1 MDSGSG
7 ESSLS
12 KLREKAEA
20 FVSGMMQEKEIAA
33 LSLDEIKR
41 MVQDLWVHQIELEM
55 QNDEL
60 RRIQCELEASRD
72 RLSVLFNMAPVGY
85 LTVDK
90 HGIILQCNQT
100 LADMLHVE
108 LPRLENKA
116 FAEFID
122 LKDRPIF
129 LARFKAFFKKPAHKS
144 LEVRLNRKGRPS
156 LWAELEG
163 RSLERSFFP
172 GQEDNDT
179 SVLVI
184 AVNDISKRKRAE
196 EERQLTL
203 KRTSETLES
212 ISDGFLS
219 LDLDLVV
226 NYFNSAAEK
235 LLGKKRTE
243 VLGKEFFSVF
253 SEMQGTML
261 EEHFR
266 KALLEMTFVSF
277 ETHFRQGSHTIW
289 HEVRIYPHP
298 SGISVYFQSVTDR
311 KRGEEALRKSELRY
325 RTIVET
331 AREGI
336 GSLDK
341 DFRTSFV
348 NQRLAEMLG
357 YTVEEMLGRPLT
369 DFIPAEELESFAQRS
384 DTRKAGSGGVYE
396 LAFRHK
402 NGTIRHMIVSVTPT
416 LDDKGRFDGSFA
428 MFTDITDRKRA
439 EAALRENEENLA
451 ITLQSI
457 GDAVITTD
465 VNGWISRMNPV
476 AETLTGWRFE
486 QARGRQLSEV
496 FQTFDAET
504 GERVFNPIDA
514 ILRAGPSTEARRT
527 SSLASREGIKRL
539 ISESG
544 TPIMNSQGQV
554 VGAVL
559 VFRDVTEQVKLEQQ
573 YRQAHKMEAV
583 GQLAG
588 GVAHDFNNL
597 LQVILG
603 HLDIVLAEIPTDSAF
618 RKRLNQVQ
626 KAVNRATTLV
636 RQLLAFSRRQTMQMA
651 KVDLNQTIMNL
662 LKMLRRLI
670 GEHIELDFNP
680 GYPLRPVKADPGQIE
695 QVLMNLALNSRDAMP
710 DGGRITIQT
719 QNVNFNQAF
728 SKDQLAIKAGEYVM
742 ISFADTGRG
751 IPKDLHEHVF
761 EPFFTTKEIGK
772 GTGLGLSTV
781 YGVIKQH
788 GGSIHLQSELGHGTT
803 FRVYLPA
810 LQGVADD
817 LSQDSAIL
825 SSHQGFAPVVSQRA
839 TILLAEDDPM
849 VREIAVELLQKAGYT
864 VLVAS
869 DGDSARFL
877 FNEHVNEVDLVILDV
892 VMPRASGRVV
902 ADHIKGLRPELP
914 ILFCS
919 GYAPELA
926 NFAPYLSEELDLLQ
940 KPYQPQELLERVRLT
955 LGR

>member
-514 ILRAGPSTEARRT
+514 ILRAGPSTRSEEHT
-527 SSLASREGIKRL
+527 SE
-539 ISESG
+539 
-544 TPIMNSQGQV
+544 
-554 VGAVL
+554 
-559 VFRDVTEQVKLEQQ
+559 
-573 YRQAHKMEAV
+573 
-583 GQLAG
+583 
-588 GVAHDFNNL
+588 
-597 LQVILG
+597 
-603 HLDIVLAEIPTDSAF
+603 
-618 RKRLNQVQ
+618 
-626 KAVNRATTLV
+626 
-636 RQLLAFSRRQTMQMA
+636 
-651 KVDLNQTIMNL
+651 
-662 LKMLRRLI
+662 
-670 GEHIELDFNP
+670 
-680 GYPLRPVKADPGQIE
+680 
-695 QVLMNLALNSRDAMP
+695 
-710 DGGRITIQT
+710 
-719 QNVNFNQAF
+719 
-728 SKDQLAIKAGEYVM
+728 
-742 ISFADTGRG
+742 
-751 IPKDLHEHVF
+751 
-761 EPFFTTKEIGK
+761 
-772 GTGLGLSTV
+772 
-781 YGVIKQH
+781 
-788 GGSIHLQSELGHGTT
+788 LQSH
-803 FRVYLPA
+803 
-810 LQGVADD
+810 
-817 LSQDSAIL
+817 
-825 SSHQGFAPVVSQRA
+825 
-839 TILLAEDDPM
+839 
-849 VREIAVELLQKAGYT
+849 
-864 VLVAS
+864 
-869 DGDSARFL
+869 
-877 FNEHVNEVDLVILDV
+877 
-892 VMPRASGRVV
+892 
-902 ADHIKGLRPELP
+902 
-914 ILFCS
+914 
-919 GYAPELA
+919 
-926 NFAPYLSEELDLLQ
+926 
-940 KPYQPQELLERVRLT
+940 
-955 LGR
+955 

>member
-1 MDSGSG
+1 MESGSG
-7 ESSLS
+7 DNHLS
-12 KLREKAEA
+12 RLREKAEA
-20 FVSGMMQEKEIAA
+20 FVGGMMQEKEIAA
-33 LSLDEIKR
+33 LSLEEIKR
-41 MVQDLWVHQIELEM
+41 LVQDLWVHQIELEM

-60 RRIQCELEASRD
+60 RRVQQELEASRD
-72 RLSVLFNMAPVGY
+72 RLSLLFNMAPVGY
-85 LTVDK
+85 LTVDR

-100 LADMLHVE
+100 LAEMLHIE
-108 LPRLENKA
+108 PGRLENRP
-116 FAEFID
+116 FADFID
-122 LKDRPIF
+122 PRDRPIF

-144 LEVRLNRKGRPS
+144 IEIRLSRKGRPS

-163 RSLERSFFP
+163 RAIEPSPSQDARTDDSPL
-172 GQEDNDT
+172 
-179 SVLVI
+179 LVI
-184 AVNDISKRKRAE
+184 AVSDISKRKRAE

-235 LLGKKRTE
+235 LLGRSRTE
-243 VLGKEFFSVF
+243 VLGREFFTVFPDLQGSV
-253 SEMQGTML
+253 L

-266 KALLEMTFVSF
+266 KALADMTFSSF
-277 ETHFRQGSHTIW
+277 ETHLRQAPYTNW
-289 HEVRIYPHP
+289 YEVRIYPHP
-298 SGISVYFQSVTDR
+298 GGISVYFQSVTQR
-311 KRGEEALRKSELRY
+311 KRGEEALRKSEIRY

-341 DFRTSFV
+341 NFRTSFV
-348 NQRLAEMLG
+348 NNRLAEMLG
-357 YTVEEMLGRPLT
+357 YSVEEMLGRPLT
-369 DFIPAEELESFAQRS
+369 DFIPAEELEDFAKR
-384 DTRKAGSGGVYE
+384 DVTRKGGSGGVYE

-402 NGTIRHMIVSVTPT
+402 DGSIRHMIVSVTPT
-416 LDDKGRFDGSFA
+416 LDDQGRFDGSFA
-428 MFTDITDRKRA
+428 MFTDITDRKLA
-439 EAALRENEENLA
+439 EAALRENEENLS

-476 AETLTGWRFE
+476 AETLTGWKFA
-486 QARGRQLSEV
+486 QAKGRQLNEV
-496 FQTFDAET
+496 FQTFDVET
-504 GERVFNPIDA
+504 GERIANPIDA
-514 ILRAGPSTEARRT
+514 LLRRRSSSEARRT
-527 SSLASREGIKRL
+527 SSLVSREGVKRL
-539 ISESG
+539 IAESG
-544 TPIMNSQGQV
+544 SPILNSQGV
-554 VGAVL
+554 AVGAVL

-603 HLDIVLAEIPTDSAF
+603 HLDIVLAEIPADAAF
-618 RKRLNQVQ
+618 RKRLHQVQ

-636 RQLLAFSRRQTMQMA
+636 RQLLAFSRRQTMQMV
-651 KVDLNQTIMNL
+651 KVDLNQTITTL

-670 GEHIELDFNP
+670 GEHIELDFTP
-680 GYPLRPVKADPGQIE
+680 GYPIRPVKADPGQIE

-710 DGGRITIQT
+710 NGGRITIQT
-719 QNVNFNQAF
+719 QNVTFSQAY
-728 SKDQLAIKAGEYVM
+728 SKDQFSIKAGDYVM
-742 ISFADTGRG
+742 ISFADTGGG
-751 IPKDLHEHVF
+751 IPKELHEHVF

-788 GGSIHLQSELGHGTT
+788 EGSIHLQSEEGQGTV
-803 FRVYLPA
+803 FRIYLPA
-810 LQGVADD
+810 LHGVVDD
-817 LSQDSAIL
+817 MTHEGSPYPT
-825 SSHQGFAPVVSQRA
+825 HEGFTVVSQKA

-849 VREIAVELLQKAGYT
+849 VREIAVEFLTKAGYS

-877 FNEHVNEVDLVILDV
+877 FNEHLNDVDLVILDV
-892 VMPRASGRVV
+892 VMPKASGRVV
-902 ADHIKGLRPELP
+902 ADHIRGLRPDIP

-926 NFAPYLSEELDLLQ
+926 NFAPYLSEDLDLLQ
-940 KPYQPQELLERVRLT
+940 KPYQPHELLERVRLA
-955 LGR
+955 LAR